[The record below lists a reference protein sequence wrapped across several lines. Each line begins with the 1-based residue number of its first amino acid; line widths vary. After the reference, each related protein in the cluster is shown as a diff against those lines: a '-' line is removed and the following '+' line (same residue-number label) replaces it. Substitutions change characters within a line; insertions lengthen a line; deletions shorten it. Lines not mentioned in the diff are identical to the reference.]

1 MDGEIF
7 YCPSKNEDV
16 FFSKLEAIIAKYP
29 HDMRHCGYVIK
40 P

>member
-16 FFSKLEAIIAKYP
+16 FFSKLEAIIASIR
-29 HDMRHCGYVIK
+29 MICGIVAM
-40 P
+40 